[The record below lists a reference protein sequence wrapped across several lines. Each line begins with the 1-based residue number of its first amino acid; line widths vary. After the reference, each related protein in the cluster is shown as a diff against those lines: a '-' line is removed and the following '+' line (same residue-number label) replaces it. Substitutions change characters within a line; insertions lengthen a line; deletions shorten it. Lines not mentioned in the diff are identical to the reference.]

1 MGHHCVYAHALFPL
15 QARRD
20 QQIEVEK
27 FVDRE
32 YSRQDETPQPWP
44 VSKLAT
50 APGSDDHPFY
60 RLADFRLRHGEPLQ
74 TPDYLYLSTNYFNPK
89 WTGLR
94 RLKNVV
100 MLLEWAPDAS
110 TDALR
115 LYTPD
120 ERLATAAAL
129 GSEEQAALAKAHS
142 LLAFEASGRAGTLA
156 QHLSQ
161 SDLSS
166 TVKAA
171 ADYTPS
177 DAELAALF
185 AAYSDAPDGVTLNG
199 LRRLL
204 QGGQL
209 TPVCKGRYW
218 VAVSLAEAETLRR
231 ILHLRQQR
239 PLLDGKTTEV
249 ALRYSPVNMVGSIKA
264 PDGGKTFDTTNGWC
278 AGTGLTPYE
287 ARLSHSVFKFFDGD
301 MHFTDEALHVLLR
314 ALQRSST
321 RDRKRFFG
329 ATIGCRRRMV
339 QQWQSTPLAKVF
351 ILQDEWRLLKQ
362 RAQSVFIRQA
372 LKKRQL
378 TLWEAFKAFDSDDN
392 GLLSPEEIYGAL
404 RWVGMSGLTEDDV
417 VDFIEAADQNQDG
430 MVDWNEYAPFF
441 CQLHALGSVLQAPVA
456 SAGTWPC

>member
-1 MGHHCVYAHALFPL
+1 M

-44 VSKLAT
+44 VSKLSAE
-50 APGSDDHPFY
+50 PGSVDHPFY
-60 RLADFRLRHGEPLQ
+60 RVADFRLRHGEPLHF
-74 TPDYLYLSTNYFNPK
+74 PDSLYLSTNYFNPK

-100 MLLEWAPDAS
+100 MLLEWAPEAS
-110 TDALR
+110 PDALR
-115 LYTPD
+115 LYKPE

-129 GSEEQAALAKAHS
+129 GLEEEAALAKAHS
-142 LLAFEASGRAGTLA
+142 LLAFESTGKLG
-156 QHLSQ
+156 LSR
-161 SDLSS
+161 SDLWS
-166 TVKAA
+166 TIQAA

-177 DAELAALF
+177 DAEIEAIF
-185 AAYSDAPDGVTLNG
+185 KAYSDGADGVTLSG
-199 LRRLL
+199 LRKLL
-204 QGGQL
+204 QGGEL

-239 PLLDGKTTEV
+239 PLLDGKRTEV

-264 PDGGKTFDTTNGWC
+264 PDGGKTFDTTYGWR
-278 AGTGLTPYE
+278 ASTGLTPYE
-287 ARLSHSVFKFFDGD
+287 ARLSHTVFKFFDGD
-301 MHFTDEALHVLLR
+301 MHYTDEALHVLLR

-339 QQWQSTPLAKVF
+339 RQWQQTPLAKVF

-372 LKKRQL
+372 LKKKQL

-392 GLLSPEEIYGAL
+392 GLLSPEEVYGAL

-417 VDFIEAADQNQDG
+417 IDFIEAADQNQDG
-430 MVDWNEYAPFF
+430 MVDWNE
-441 CQLHALGSVLQAPVA
+441 
-456 SAGTWPC
+456 